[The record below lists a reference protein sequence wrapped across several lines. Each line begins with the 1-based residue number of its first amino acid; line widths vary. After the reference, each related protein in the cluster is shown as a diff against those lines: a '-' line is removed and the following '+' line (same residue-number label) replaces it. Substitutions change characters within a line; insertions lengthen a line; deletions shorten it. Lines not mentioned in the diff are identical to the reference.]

1 MKPKWLLIW
10 VLIAQCICGEA
21 FAAAPRKVDEVIAWL
36 RQAQVGEDELR
47 LAREVIAR
55 PVPAEVGPEVQSRAL
70 LDRARANDVLG
81 FKDVQLADLR
91 RAAVILKDAG
101 QPLGYGLTVDLST
114 AEALNGNF
122 MTAVRLREEALKNAQ
137 KPSEKLSHL
146 SNLTDFYGMMGDV
159 ASAERTLREAE
170 GIFEQLGM
178 ASRKRGFK
186 MDLYVAQIERARGAY
201 ALLGG
206 NMALAES
213 HYLQAAKGWE
223 AKLAESDDGEVSER
237 RLARRSGVAA
247 MAATYRRAAKA
258 ISRQGRLVDAEVLL
272 RETLGK
278 VVRFAGGRSTI
289 TLGVVNDLA
298 NSAIEQGRAREAAKL
313 ANYTISSLEAAGVT
327 ANSSF
332 LIHARQNLAASYV
345 VQGKWQEALNAFEE
359 SRRNVGDI
367 ELQSQLA
374 SGTRAWVQALLR
386 AGRTAEAVDMAKALV
401 ARAERYAS
409 PSDPVVAEARG
420 YLANALNEH
429 GDWEASLREYRVA
442 VPILLDR
449 ASNAIEPGENPWARV
464 RRQNNVFEGYLALL
478 FDMHRKGIGIDG
490 LDIVGEAFRI
500 ADVARGSVVQQAMT
514 AQTARMAIRDP
525 KLEELARQE
534 QDMGRRLSALQELVG
549 RLASV
554 PPEEQLPGILQK
566 ARDDIANLR
575 KGRNEL
581 RQRIANAFPEY
592 AELLSPRP
600 VGLSEVRAMLEP
612 DEALL
617 SIYVGR
623 NETYVWV
630 VKANGDPSFAATG
643 LNPKDL
649 AQTVKAIR
657 KSVDVSAGGGEGK
670 FEIGKAH
677 ELYRRLFGPVE
688 ASLDASVRSLI
699 VTPHRSL
706 GELPFSLLVTAP
718 IQLRPGS
725 QPFAEYAEVPW
736 LIKRWAIS
744 QLPSAATLVAL
755 RKFERTGGGARQAFA
770 GFGDPLFKP
779 GQSEAGA
786 NSLNMRMAKRG
797 LHVRSA
803 PLRSA
808 DSEGASL
815 DQLQPL
821 PDTAVEIREI
831 AGLLKAGNNDVY
843 LGALASEGRVKAGAL
858 NNRRVV
864 VFATHGLVPGDLVG
878 LTQPALALSSPEV
891 TREQDSDGLLSMD
904 EILGLRLNA
913 DWVVLSAC
921 NTASGEGAGS
931 EAVSGLGRAFFYAGV
946 RSLLVTAWP
955 VETVSARQLTTSL
968 FAQYSA
974 GAQVDRSEALRQA
987 MLKVMQS
994 GAMNAKTGRMDY
1006 SYAHPMFWAPF
1017 VLVGEGRH

>member
-1 MKPKWLLIW
+1 MKPKWLLVW

-36 RQAQVGEDELR
+36 RQAQVGDDELR

-55 PVPAEVGPEVQSRAL
+55 SVPAEAAPEVQSRAL
-70 LDRARANDVLG
+70 LDRARANDALG

-91 RAAVILKDAG
+91 RAAAILKDAG

-122 MTAVRLREEALKNAQ
+122 ITAVRLREDALKNAQ

-159 ASAERTLREAE
+159 ASAERALREAE

-213 HYLQAAKGWE
+213 HYLRAAKGWE

-237 RLARRSGVAA
+237 RLARRSAVAA

-367 ELQSQLA
+367 ELQYQLA

-386 AGRTAEAVDMAKALV
+386 AGRTAEAVDMAKGLV

-600 VGLSEVRAMLEP
+600 VGLGEVRAMLEP

-725 QPFAEYAEVPW
+725 QPFAEYADVPW
-736 LIKRWAIS
+736 LIKRWAVS

-755 RKFERTGGGARQAFA
+755 RKFERSGGGARQAFA

-786 NSLNMRMAKRG
+786 NSLKMRMAKRG

-821 PDTAVEIREI
+821 PDTAEEIREI

-891 TREQDSDGLLSMD
+891 TREQDTDGLLSMD